1 MIRLQNI
8 TLMQKEQAIFS
19 DFNLHVK
26 PKERLVILGAS
37 GSGKST
43 LLRLI
48 AGFIAPQQG
57 TIYLNDKCVSKNE
70 KIIISPHKREVSML
84 FQELALWPHLN
95 VEENIA
101 FPLKVKGIAKSIQQ
115 ERIKE
120 MLCLVEL
127 KGYQKRHISTLSGGQ
142 QQRIALARALI
153 STPQILLMDE
163 PLSSLDKTLNQSL
176 RKKIIALQQKIG
188 FTLVYVT
195 HNQKEAQEIATR
207 ILDFEGKS

>member
-1 MIRLQNI
+1 
-8 TLMQKEQAIFS
+8 MQKEQVIFS

-57 TIYLNDKCVSKNE
+57 TVYLNDKCVSNNE
-70 KIIISPHKREVSML
+70 KIIIPPHKREVSML

-115 ERIKE
+115 ARVKE

-127 KGYQKRHISTLSGGQ
+127 EGYQKRHISTLSGGQ

-195 HNQKEAQEIATR
+195 HNQEEAQEIATR

>member
-8 TLMQKEQAIFS
+8 TLIQKEQCIFS
-19 DFNLHVK
+19 DFNLHVQ

-48 AGFIAPQQG
+48 AGFIAPQKG
-57 TIYLNDKCVSKNE
+57 TIYLNDRCVTKNE
-70 KIIISPHKREVSML
+70 KIIMPPHQREVSML

-95 VEENIA
+95 AEENIV
-101 FPLKVKGIAKSIQQ
+101 FPLKVKSIAKNIQQ
-115 ERIKE
+115 ERVKE

-127 KGYQKRHISTLSGGQ
+127 ESYQKRHISTLSGGQ

-153 STPQILLMDE
+153 NTPQILLMDE
-163 PLSSLDKTLNQSL
+163 ALSSLDKTLNQSL
-176 RKKIIALQQKIG
+176 RKKIITLQKKIG

-195 HNQKEAQEIATR
+195 HNQEEAQEIATR
-207 ILDFEGKS
+207 ILEFKGEG